1 MIFNWFFSGRFRW
14 FLTLTLEVRFRY
26 FLTTHQIKKILFK
39 VWLKFDFLSKDLLPI
54 ESCPQNSTT
63 EVTLMY
69 ILRKHKSGFI
79 RNLEIEFPSK
89 YETFKPFRKAIT
101 FDGVCFHKIKSM
113 IPNEALNFMKA
124 HLNNVCSNF
133 FYITTDYGHTMAKS
147 LFLFAQIQI
156 PNRYLGCGYK
166 SLVFL

>member
-1 MIFNWFFSGRFRW
+1 MIFLSGRFRW
-14 FLTLTLEVRFRY
+14 FLTLTVEVRFRH
-26 FLTTHQIKKILFK
+26 FLTTHPVEKNVLQDLIKILF
-39 VWLKFDFLSKDLLPI
+39 LSKNLLPV

-89 YETFKPFRKAIT
+89 YETFQPFRKAIT
-101 FDGVCFHKIKSM
+101 FDGVCFHPIESM

-124 HLNNVCSNF
+124 HLNNFCSNF
-133 FYITTDYGHTMAKS
+133 FYIGAS
-147 LFLFAQIQI
+147 I
-156 PNRYLGCGYK
+156 
-166 SLVFL
+166 